1 MSAVLKKYKMADQDN
16 SNLAIEATPFARAD
30 TNGQKKKLALKPIPI
45 ALGIVFLA
53 LAVSAMFM
61 FTAKAVR
68 FNISPTPESFTI
80 SKGFFSYQLGERYL
94 MLSGDYEITAQLT
107 GYKVFQQ
114 VVTIGNEADQGFKF
128 QMSKLP
134 GILSLNTEPP
144 IEAEVFIDQV
154 SVGISPIVIEEIE
167 PGLHDISIQSERYL
181 PYETEIL
188 IEGMRLEQAINAVL
202 EPAWAE
208 VTFVTLPPE
217 AEVSVD
223 EISRG
228 STPVTIEIL
237 EGARQLK
244 IKKPGYKIW
253 QSELNII
260 HGQPVQL
267 PDITLIKSD
276 GKVTIKT
283 NPPGVN
289 ITIGNRYR
297 GQSPLSVTLA
307 PGESYDVLLS
317 KAGYE
322 LITRAIQVDP
332 EQDVS
337 LNVTLKP
344 VVGVIRLQ
352 VHPPGGELFLD
363 GQPAGEPSQ
372 QLTMTASRH
381 IIEIRKD
388 GYATYKTMVTPQPGL
403 SQQLLITLQTDDE
416 ARAAAIPQQITT
428 GNGDELKLILPG
440 ELKMG
445 AGRRERGRRSNEIE
459 KDVVLTKPYYLGV
472 REVTNKQFK
481 AFKPGHDSGVFG
493 RALLTEN
500 DRPVV
505 NISWYSAAQ
514 YCNWLSEQEGLP
526 VAYEQVGGK
535 WKLISPSTTGFR
547 MPSEAEWAWAA
558 RYATDSSPHRF
569 PWGDSMPPLDGA
581 GNFADEA
588 AAGMVPYH
596 IVGYKDAFRGPAPVG
611 SYASNELGIHDL
623 AGNVSEWISDYYSVE
638 LEREQLTDPQG
649 PEHGDYYVIRGS
661 NYTNGRFSELRWT
674 FRDYGAEPRRDV
686 GFRIA
691 RYLESDDKE

>member
-1 MSAVLKKYKMADQDN
+1 MAEQDN

-30 TNGQKKKLALKPIPI
+30 TNGEKKKLALKPIPI
-45 ALGIVFLA
+45 ALGSVFLA
-53 LAVSAMFM
+53 LALSAMFM

-68 FNISPTPESFTI
+68 FNISPAPESFNI
-80 SKGFFSYQLGERYL
+80 SKGFFSYQLGERFL
-94 MLSGDYEITAQLT
+94 MLSGEYEITARLT
-107 GYKVFQQ
+107 GYKDLLQA
-114 VVTIGNEADQGFKF
+114 VTVGGDADQNFDF

-134 GILSLNTEPP
+134 GILLLNTEPP
-144 IEAEVFIDQV
+144 VEAEIFIDQV
-154 SVGISPIVIEEIE
+154 SVGLSPVVIDEIE
-167 PGLHDISIQSERYL
+167 AGLHDISIQSERYL

-188 IEGMRLEQAINAVL
+188 IEGLRIEQALSATL

-208 VTFVTLPPE
+208 VTFVTLPPA

-223 EISRG
+223 NIPG
-228 STPVTIEIL
+228 GTTPVTIEIL
-237 EGARQLK
+237 EGTRQLE
-244 IKKPGYKIW
+244 IKKSGYKIW
-253 QSELNII
+253 QSEINVI
-260 HGQPVQL
+260 HGQHVEL
-267 PDITLIKSD
+267 PEVTLIKSD
-276 GKVTIKT
+276 GKVAIKT

-289 ITIGNRYR
+289 ITIGKRYR

-307 PGESYDVLLS
+307 PGKSYDVLLS

-322 LITRAIQVDP
+322 QITRTIQVEP

-337 LNVTLKP
+337 LNLTLKP

-352 VHPPGGELFLD
+352 VQPAGGELFLD
-363 GQPAGEPSQ
+363 GKPAGEPTQ
-372 QLTMTASRH
+372 QLTLTASRH
-381 IIEIRKD
+381 IIEVRKE
-388 GYATYKTMVTPQPGL
+388 GYATYKTTVTPRPGL

-416 ARAAAIPQQITT
+416 ARTAAIPQQITT
-428 GNGDELKLILPG
+428 SNGDELKLILPG

-445 AGRRERGRRSNEIE
+445 AGRRERGRRSNEIQ
-459 KDVVLTKPYYLGV
+459 KDVLLTRPYYLGV

-526 VAYEQVGGK
+526 VAYEQKAGK
-535 WKLISPSTTGFR
+535 WKIISPATTGYR

-558 RYATDSSPHRF
+558 RYATASLPLRF
-569 PWGDSMPPLDGA
+569 PWGDAMPPLEGA

-596 IVGYKDAFRGPAPVG
+596 IVGYKDAYRGPAPVG
-611 SYASNELGIHDL
+611 SYTSNELGIHDL

-638 LEREQLTDPQG
+638 LEREQLIDPMG

-691 RYLESDDKE
+691 RYLEPVDKE